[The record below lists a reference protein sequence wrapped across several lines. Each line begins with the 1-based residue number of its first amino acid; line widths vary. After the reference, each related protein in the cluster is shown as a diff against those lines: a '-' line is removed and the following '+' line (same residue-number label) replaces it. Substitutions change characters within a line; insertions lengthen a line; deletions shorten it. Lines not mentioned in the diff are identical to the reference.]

1 MNADPMAIPMLALAA
16 FLTLLIAIGSRPQR
30 KAQAARDL
38 HERTNGR
45 RP

>member
-1 MNADPMAIPMLALAA
+1 MNDATIMLIAA
-16 FLTLLIAIGSRPQR
+16 AVATLLIVIASRPQR

-45 RP
+45 RS